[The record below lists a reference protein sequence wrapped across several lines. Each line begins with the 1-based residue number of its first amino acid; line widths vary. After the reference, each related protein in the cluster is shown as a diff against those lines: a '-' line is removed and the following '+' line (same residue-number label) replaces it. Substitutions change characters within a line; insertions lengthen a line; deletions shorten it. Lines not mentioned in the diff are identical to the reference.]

1 MPLLDFATIP
11 LWLQVLAYVYFIGGI
26 IAAVY
31 IAYDILKKR
40 HLQKMPIMNVVWPVT
55 VFYLFPLGLWAYWHL
70 GHTYSRTSS
79 SDQQHLV
86 KSHEYTSNKTSRP
99 FRESI
104 FVSATHCG
112 AGCTIG
118 DVISTW
124 LIFIGSITIFGSILA
139 TAFILDFTFAWLLG
153 VIFQYLAI
161 SEMRKVSLREG
172 LVDSI
177 KTDTFSLAA
186 FEIGLFGWMAIV
198 ALVIFGT
205 TWHANPTEPVF
216 WFMMQIGMS
225 IGFFTS
231 YPANI
236 WLVKKGIKHSM

>member
-11 LWLQVLAYVYFIGGI
+11 LWLQILAYVYLVGD
-26 IAAVY
+26 IAAIY

-40 HLQKMPIMNVVWPVT
+40 HMQKMPIMNVVWPVT

-79 SDQQHLV
+79 RDQQHFV
-86 KSHEYTSNKTSRP
+86 KSHEYTNNKNSRP
-99 FRESI
+99 FWESI

-124 LIFIGSITIFGSILA
+124 LIFIGSIVIFGSILA

-161 SEMRKVSLREG
+161 SEMRKARTV
-172 LVDSI
+172 
-177 KTDTFSLAA
+177 
-186 FEIGLFGWMAIV
+186 
-198 ALVIFGT
+198 
-205 TWHANPTEPVF
+205 H
-216 WFMMQIGMS
+216 
-225 IGFFTS
+225 
-231 YPANI
+231 
-236 WLVKKGIKHSM
+236 